1 MSALVSQAVMPVRVF
16 PIPSGEVMST
26 LASQWAI
33 EGTPKEAM
41 GILSARSRA
50 ISRVPMERGRPEQI
64 MDRLRAEF
72 REMPDMRLTREQVQ
86 RLCGIEPPLCELAL
100 QTLVEAKFLRLGS
113 DGAYVLFG
121 P

>member
-1 MSALVSQAVMPVRVF
+1 
-16 PIPSGEVMST
+16 MST
-26 LASQWAI
+26 CSH
-33 EGTPKEAM
+33 
-41 GILSARSRA
+41 
-50 ISRVPMERGRPEQI
+50 EQI
-64 MDRLRAEF
+64 LDRLRAEF
-72 REMPDMRLTREQVQ
+72 REMPDMRLKLAQVQ